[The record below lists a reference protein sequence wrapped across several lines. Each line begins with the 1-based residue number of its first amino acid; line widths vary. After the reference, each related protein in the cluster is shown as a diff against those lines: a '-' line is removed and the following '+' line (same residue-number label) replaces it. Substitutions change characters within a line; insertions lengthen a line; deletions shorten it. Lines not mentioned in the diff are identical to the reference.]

1 MVKGSFSAVTRLE
14 SALVIVV
21 IILAILAGVG
31 YWQAATV
38 APAITTSTQTIH
50 HTITQTSTV
59 TQTTTLAPGAT
70 ATVTQTVTQPPTT
83 LTATVTQTATSTVTT
98 TVTAKEAALPPVI
111 KIGVLM
117 PLSGPLAGPGSG
129 MALAAHVAAKQVNDT
144 GGIAGRPIKLIVED
158 VAVDPKMASDA
169 VQKLVEIDGVQ
180 VVIGPPTSAQ
190 VLSIAPYVNARKVV
204 LITPSA
210 TSGQITELGD
220 DYIFRT
226 VASDRLQARAVSEY
240 IKFMGFKRVAL
251 FVRND
256 AYGRGL
262 ASDIQAYVPDRVV
275 KEGVVFYET
284 GKSDYTTELQQ
295 IKASAPDAVFYA
307 TFVADGFVAFKQAL
321 TLGLDKIPS
330 LAPQEERDISFYKD
344 PLAAEFMVTTKM
356 TGFAPVSLSGTPSY
370 VRFAEAYKKIVGKE
384 AGLYTGQTYDATMLA
399 ILAIAK
405 AGVYEGP
412 KIKEALQ
419 LVSQTYN
426 GPAGYLAFDKN
437 GDVTEISWEM
447 WRAVKTP
454 QGEYT
459 FEVIGRFDP
468 VQGIILT
475 K

>member
-1 MVKGSFSAVTRLE
+1 MIRKNMGLGSTTWAVI
-14 SALVIVV
+14 AVILLIIGVV
-21 IILAILAGVG
+21 AGYFAG
-31 YWQAATV
+31 TV
-38 APAITTSTQTIH
+38 AVSPVTQTITQKVTEAPATT
-50 HTITQTSTV
+50 TITGSV
-59 TQTTTLAPGAT
+59 T
-70 ATVTQTVTQPPTT
+70 TVTQTVTSKV
-83 LTATVTQTATSTVTT
+83 TATVV
-98 TVTAKEAALPPVI
+98 AKESALPDVI

-117 PLSGPLAGPGSG
+117 PLSGALAGPGAG

-169 VQKLVEIDGVQ
+169 VQKLVEVDGVQ

-190 VLSIAPYVNARKVV
+190 VLSIAPYLNSRKVV

-226 VASDRLQARAVSEY
+226 VASDRLQAKAVSSY
-240 IKFMGFKRVAL
+240 ITYMGFKRVAL

-262 ASDIQAYVPDRVV
+262 ANDIQAIVPDRVA
-275 KEGVVFYET
+275 KEAVVLYET

-295 IKASAPDAVFYA
+295 IKNAAPDAIFLA
-307 TFVADGFVAFKQAL
+307 TFVADGYVAFKQAL
-321 TLGLDKIPS
+321 TLGLEKIPTI
-330 LAPQEERDISFYKD
+330 APQEERDVSYYKD
-344 PLAAEFMVTTKM
+344 PLAAEYMVTTNM

-370 VRFAEAYKKIVGKE
+370 VRFAEAYKRITGKE

-405 AGVYEGP
+405 AGVYDGS
-412 KIKEALQ
+412 KIKEALT

-454 QGEYT
+454 KGEYT
-459 FEVIGRFDP
+459 FEVIGRYDP
-468 VQGIILT
+468 IQGITIT